1 MSLVRN
7 PLFGVFLLLLAAPS
21 SIGSAPRKD
30 QLLFQPAQ
38 GTEVSR
44 ELRFEATLNLED
56 VWASAD
62 GEELPAEAILGQLD
76 EALVVRHT
84 LTVSDVILRSA
95 EGRLLELQRTYES
108 ASLEG
113 GMESELDSA
122 DGADALVGSTVRFE
136 WEEEEESY
144 DISFVDEDGD
154 ASLLEG
160 LDADMDL
167 LNLLPEG
174 DVSVGDRWT
183 VPGEKL
189 ATIFLPGGSA
199 GFPAEPEDD
208 TFAPTLE
215 TLEAQMD
222 ALIEDLSIECEYEG
236 VRQEGDVEVA
246 VIKFVY
252 EGDVTIDLSDFLG
265 DILSEQ
271 EVPFDVEA
279 TLSVDIELDGRGQ
292 LLWNLGAH
300 HAHDFEMEAELTLA
314 AEGEASMDMDGESH
328 AAEGTAEVY
337 GELSWSLTTR

>member
-1 MSLVRN
+1 
-7 PLFGVFLLLLAAPS
+7 
-21 SIGSAPRKD
+21 
-30 QLLFQPAQ
+30 
-38 GTEVSR
+38 
-44 ELRFEATLNLED
+44 
-56 VWASAD
+56 
-62 GEELPAEAILGQLD
+62 
-76 EALVVRHT
+76 
-84 LTVSDVILRSA
+84 
-95 EGRLLELQRTYES
+95 
-108 ASLEG
+108 
-113 GMESELDSA
+113 
-122 DGADALVGSTVRFE
+122 
-136 WEEEEESY
+136 
-144 DISFVDEDGD
+144 
-154 ASLLEG
+154 
-160 LDADMDL
+160 MDL

-246 VIKFVY
+246 VIKFVN

-314 AEGEASMDMDGESH
+314 AEGDASMDMDGESH
-328 AAEGTAEVY
+328 AAEGTAEVI
-337 GELSWSLTTR
+337 GRNTSTPGVSIGTRTIDCCRWRSALSGSVLPMNIQILQRGSVALVVYHLRPLIT